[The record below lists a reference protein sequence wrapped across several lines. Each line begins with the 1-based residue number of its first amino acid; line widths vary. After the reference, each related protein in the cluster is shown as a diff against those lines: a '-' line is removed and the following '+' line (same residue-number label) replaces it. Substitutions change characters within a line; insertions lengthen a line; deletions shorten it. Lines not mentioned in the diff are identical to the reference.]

1 MIATLLL
8 SAALGLACTLAWRAR
23 GFARSLVLDGEAA
36 CTAHNARRF
45 WTLRLDRGPLLGAP
59 VVFIVEAPDEAHA
72 RHLASMRAAASGS
85 IVRRCAEA
93 FLDPARTSCRS
104 HGPLIRLR
112 VA

>member
-1 MIATLLL
+1 MTATFIL
-8 SAALGLACTLAWRAR
+8 STVF
-23 GFARSLVLDGEAA
+23 GFACARVAIARRSARREAQRLDVILRE
-36 CTAHNARRF
+36 HNARRF

-59 VVFIVEAPDEAHA
+59 VVFIVEADDEARA
-72 RHLASMRAAASGS
+72 RLLASMQATESGP
-85 IVRRCAEA
+85 IVRRCAGA